1 LQVQGSNKLTPS
13 LLLLDRQRLHPRFV
27 IVDNANS
34 IPLLSRIHFA
44 SPYLRR
50 TMKSAPS
57 ADQRIL
63 DIALVLAVVYNLAF
77 LLDVIGLGSGAL
89 ANGLASLM
97 DQAQANKG
105 ILTWIEGL
113 AAAAIFLDIVVR
125 FDDYGKRSLRGRNV
139 RLVAVAIACTGLVF
153 KAFTFYLDS
162 SFLE

>member
-1 LQVQGSNKLTPS
+1 
-13 LLLLDRQRLHPRFV
+13 
-27 IVDNANS
+27 
-34 IPLLSRIHFA
+34 
-44 SPYLRR
+44 
-50 TMKSAPS
+50 MKSAPS

-89 ANGLASLM
+89 GNGLSSLM
-97 DQAQANKG
+97 DQAKANKS

-125 FDDYGKRSLRGRNV
+125 FDDYGKRSLRGRNL
-139 RLVAVAIACTGLVF
+139 RLVAVTIACTGLVF
-153 KAFTFYLDS
+153 KAFIFYLDS